1 MANKKDFDFN
11 QLYRLY
17 QEWEIEF
24 ARIMLYWNIDVFLKH
39 SWFNIIEWY
48 NDIVQDVVLEIDKR
62 MQSSIAKWFHTKQV
76 YRFVRMRLSWW
87 FKNRHNRKDKMWY
100 WDFDEEV
107 AVYDT
112 NDLDAE
118 AIKAYIC
125 NMEDPIRIILLL
137 KHYSNFS
144 LDKISRHIWSNVAQ
158 TTKMYNEWIASLQL
172 IFNNEN
178 TNPSES

>member
-1 MANKKDFDFN
+1 
-11 QLYRLY
+11 
-17 QEWEIEF
+17 
-24 ARIMLYWNIDVFLKH
+24 
-39 SWFNIIEWY
+39 
-48 NDIVQDVVLEIDKR
+48 
-62 MQSSIAKWFHTKQV
+62 
-76 YRFVRMRLSWW
+76 
-87 FKNRHNRKDKMWY
+87 MWY

-158 TTKMYNEWIASLQL
+158 TTKMYNEWITSLQL